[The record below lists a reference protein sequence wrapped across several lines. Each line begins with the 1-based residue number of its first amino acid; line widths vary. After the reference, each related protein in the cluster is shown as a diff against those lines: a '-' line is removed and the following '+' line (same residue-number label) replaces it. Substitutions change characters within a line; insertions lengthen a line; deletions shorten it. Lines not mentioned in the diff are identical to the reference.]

1 MPRLSERVTSEL
13 NAQMGREFSASN
25 QYLAMAIYLDD
36 KSLGDL
42 ASFYYRQAE
51 EERQHA
57 LKFMHYVLD
66 ADAMPV
72 VPEVPKPKCD
82 FESVEEIA
90 EMSLNMEREVTTC
103 IHGLVDVAMEERDH
117 STNRFLQWFV
127 EEQIEEE
134 ATFNRLLDVTRQSTN
149 LLLIDQYVSR
159 LEPAGGPDEGA

>member
-1 MPRLSERVTSEL
+1 MSKLSKKMTKEL

-36 KSLGDL
+36 KSLTDL
-42 ASFYYRQAE
+42 ANFFYRQSE

-57 LKFMHYVLD
+57 MKFMHFIMDSD
-66 ADAMPV
+66 ARPV
-72 VPEVPKPKCD
+72 VPEIPKPKGD

-90 EMSLNMEREVTTC
+90 EMSLEMEREVTGC
-103 IHGLVDVAMEERDH
+103 IHKIVDLAMDERDH

-134 ATFNRLLDVTRQSTN
+134 ATFSKLLDVTRQSTN

-159 LEPAGGPDEGA
+159 MEPEGGPDEGA

>member
-1 MPRLSERVTSEL
+1 MPRLSEKMTSEL
-13 NAQMGREFSASN
+13 NAQMGRELSASN

-36 KSLGDL
+36 KSLSDL

-72 VPEVPKPKCD
+72 VSEVPKPKCD

-90 EMSLNMEREVTTC
+90 EMSLNMEREVTAC

-134 ATFNRLLDVTRQSTN
+134 TTFNRLLDVTRQSTN

-159 LEPAGGPDEGA
+159 LEPTGGPDEGA

>member
-1 MPRLSERVTSEL
+1 MPRLSEKLTLEL

-36 KSLGDL
+36 KSLSDL
-42 ASFYYRQAE
+42 ANFYYRQSE

-66 ADAMPV
+66 ADALPV
-72 VPEVPKPKCD
+72 VPELPKPKSD

-90 EMSLNMEREVTTC
+90 EMSLSMEREVTGC
-103 IHGLVDVAMEERDH
+103 IHNLVDLAMEERDH

-159 LEPAGGPDEGA
+159 LEPTGGPDEGA

>member
-1 MPRLSERVTSEL
+1 MPRLSEKMTTEL
-13 NAQMGREFSASN
+13 NAQMGREFAASN

-51 EERQHA
+51 EERLHA
-57 LKFMHYVLD
+57 LKFMHYMLD

-72 VPEVPKPKCD
+72 VAETPRPKCD

-90 EMSLNMEREVTTC
+90 EMSLNMEREVTGC
-103 IHGLVDVAMEERDH
+103 IHDLVDVAMAERDH

-134 ATFNRLLDVTRQSTN
+134 ATFNKLLDVTRQSTN

-159 LEPAGGPDEGA
+159 FEPQGGPDEGA

>member
-1 MPRLSERVTSEL
+1 MSKLSEKMTTEL

-25 QYLAMAIYLDD
+25 QYLAMAVYLDD
-36 KSLGDL
+36 KSLTDL
-42 ASFYYRQAE
+42 AEFYYRQSE

-57 LKFMHYVLD
+57 MKFLHFILDSDCLPVL
-66 ADAMPV
+66 
-72 VPEVPKPKCD
+72 PEIPEPKSD

-90 EMSLNMEREVTTC
+90 EMSLKMEREVTGF
-103 IHGLVDVAMEERDH
+103 IHKLVDLAMDERDH

-134 ATFNRLLDVTRQSTN
+134 ATFNKLLDVTRQSTN

-159 LEPAGGPDEGA
+159 MEPEGGPDAGA

>member
-1 MPRLSERVTSEL
+1 MPKLSETITTEL
-13 NAQMGREFSASN
+13 TAQMGRELSASN

-42 ASFYYRQAE
+42 ANFYYRQAE

-57 LKFMHYVLD
+57 LKLMHYILD

-72 VPEVPKPKCD
+72 VPEVPKPKSD
-82 FESVEEIA
+82 FDSVEEIA
-90 EMSLNMEREVTTC
+90 EISLSMEREVTGC
-103 IHGLVDVAMEERDH
+103 IHNLVDLAMQERDH

-159 LEPAGGPDEGA
+159 LQPQGGPDEGA

>member
-1 MPRLSERVTSEL
+1 MPKLSEKMTSEL
-13 NAQMGREFSASN
+13 NAQMGRELSASN
-25 QYLAMAIYLDD
+25 QYLAMAIYLDG
-36 KSLGDL
+36 KSLSDL
-42 ASFYYRQAE
+42 ATFYYRQAE

-66 ADAMPV
+66 ADATPV
-72 VPEVPKPKCD
+72 VAEVPKPKCD

-90 EMSLNMEREVTTC
+90 EMSLSMERQVTEC
-103 IHGLVDVAMEERDH
+103 IHGLVDIAMDERDH

-134 ATFNRLLDVTRQSTN
+134 ATFNKLLDVTRQSTN

-159 LEPAGGPDEGA
+159 FAPPGGPDEGA